1 MTKLVAFTTAV
12 LVGAAAASP
21 ALAKKH
27 HHAAAPAAPAAP
39 QVLLPSPLIGGTPVR
54 LGSTCYVV
62 HSSDW
67 GAGYSE
73 TCRK

>member
-1 MTKLVAFTTAV
+1 MNKLFAFTTAV

-27 HHAAAPAAPAAP
+27 HHPAAPAAP
-39 QVLLPSPLIGGTPVR
+39 QVLLPSPLIGGTPIR